1 LRRVWRFPFLIFAWR
16 TSSIALSTALMPP
29 IIPVAYKYVATAVM
43 LMEINH
49 CASNLQLPGSLPLGE
64 QDIRQSFIPR
74 PELMGVGGRF
84 DFDHY
89 SFSFA
94 TRPGAME
101 TKLRYITNIR
111 HPYHS
116 TKGGSPEMNAHLE
129 GLTHAKSL
137 IDTNG
142 AYRMAT
148 NWLERLEVDV
158 PKLNSERP
166 LTITQTKW
174 MNRSPIPIFEVTWA
188 NNGGRLSNGMPDP
201 IPGVIVM
208 VSGDTGELIHLRQE
222 DLSFSK
228 RPPALI
234 KDLDKLLLIP
244 DAEFLQYSS
253 EQRSNLLAR
262 FAAVN
267 YSHPTK

>member
-1 LRRVWRFPFLIFAWR
+1 
-16 TSSIALSTALMPP
+16 MPP
-29 IIPVAYKYVATAVM
+29 IIPLAYKYVATAVM

-49 CASNLQLPGSLPLGE
+49 CASNLQLPVSLPLQE
-64 QDIRQSFIPR
+64 QDIRKSFIPE
-74 PELMGVGGRF
+74 PGLMGVGGRF
-84 DFDHY
+84 DFDNY

-94 TRPGAME
+94 TRLGEKE

-116 TKGGSPEMNAHLE
+116 MKGGSPEMNAYLE
-129 GLTHAKSL
+129 GLTHTKSL

-158 PKLNSERP
+158 PKLNAERP
-166 LTITQTKW
+166 LTITQMKW
-174 MNRSPIPIFEVTWA
+174 MNRWPTPIFEVTWA
-188 NNGGRLSNGMPDP
+188 NNGGQLSNGMPDP
-201 IPGVIVM
+201 IPGIIVM
-208 VSGDTGELIHLRQE
+208 ISGDTGQLIHLRQE

-234 KDLDKLLLIP
+234 KDLEGLLAIP
-244 DAEFLQYSS
+244 DSEFLEYSA
-253 EQRSNLLAR
+253 EQRSNLVAR

-267 YSHPTK
+267 YSHPSK

>member
-1 LRRVWRFPFLIFAWR
+1 LILACR
-16 TSSIALSTALMPP
+16 APSIALSTDFMPP
-29 IIPVAYKYVATAVM
+29 IIPLAYKYVATAVM

-49 CASNLQLPGSLPLGE
+49 CASNLQLPVSLPLQE
-64 QDIRQSFIPR
+64 RDIRKSFIPR
-74 PELMGVGGRF
+74 PGLMGVGGRF
-84 DFDHY
+84 DFDNY

-94 TRPGAME
+94 TRLGEKE
-101 TKLRYITNIR
+101 TKLRYIINIR

-116 TKGGSPEMNAHLE
+116 MKGGSPEMNAYLE

-158 PKLNSERP
+158 AKLNAERS
-166 LTITQTKW
+166 LTITQLNW
-174 MNRSPIPIFEVTWA
+174 MNRSPTPIFEVSRA
-188 NNGGRLSNGMPDP
+188 NNGGQLSNGMPDP
-201 IPGVIVM
+201 IPGIIVM
-208 VSGDTGELIHLRQE
+208 ISGDTGELIHLRQE

-234 KDLDKLLLIP
+234 KDLDKLLAIP
-244 DAEFLQYSS
+244 DTEFLQYSP
-253 EQRSNLLAR
+253 EQRSNLVAQ
-262 FAAVN
+262 FEAVN
-267 YSHPTK
+267 YSHSVK